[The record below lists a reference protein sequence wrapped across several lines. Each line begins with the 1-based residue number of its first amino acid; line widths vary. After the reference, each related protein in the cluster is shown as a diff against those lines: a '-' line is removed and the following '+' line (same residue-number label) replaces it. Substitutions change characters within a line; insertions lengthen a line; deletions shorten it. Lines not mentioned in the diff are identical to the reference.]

1 MIWQARTSTA
11 KKDGVKDG
19 GRDGVGVTHLLLHLK
34 SHFDLSVASPQHSAQ
49 CRIYTPSLG
58 LYIYI

>member
-19 GRDGVGVTHLLLHLK
+19 VGGGVGVAHLLLRSK

-49 CRIYTPSLG
+49 YRIYIPSLG
-58 LYIYI
+58 LYIFI